1 MDDRRRQRHMKE
13 LRAQIKACEKCE
25 RMNIPGVTQ
34 AAPGWGSV
42 DSPVMLVGQSL
53 CHDCMESQIPF
64 TGGSGRLIWASIKR
78 AGIDKPD
85 DVFITNVV
93 HCHPHS
99 EPVDNRASKP
109 HEIDNCTPYLVRE
122 LDIVKP
128 ELVIGLGNDAE
139 KVLRAKHP
147 PAARELS
154 WPFRRPRRIA
164 ALPPDLLFVRHPSAL
179 LRQRNAAPTE
189 DREPI
194 EREYVTGLSRALRWS
209 FDAREKR
216 AERAAEPRKH
226 PA

>member
-1 MDDRRRQRHMKE
+1 MDDRRRQRQMKE

-25 RMNIPGVTQ
+25 GMNIHGVTQ

-42 DSPVMLVGQSL
+42 DSPVVLVGQSL

-99 EPVDNRASKP
+99 EPVDNRASKR

-139 KVLRAKHP
+139 KCCGPNTP
-147 PAARELS
+147 PRPES
-154 WPFRRPRRIA
+154 RCPGRFEGPGTSRRRRRICCSCRIRLLCCGSA
-164 ALPPDLLFVRHPSAL
+164 TPPHPRIANVS
-179 LRQRNAAPTE
+179 NAST
-189 DREPI
+189 
-194 EREYVTGLSRALRWS
+194 
-209 FDAREKR
+209 
-216 AERAAEPRKH
+216 
-226 PA
+226 